1 VEDVIEAAKVAEAT
15 QAVIDQATTSTT
27 TDVDRMIG
35 ELAAS
40 RIVAEANN
48 QEIRKL
54 TDQLAKQPTVRNI
67 SRSPS
72 PSSQR
77 GQSPAR
83 RRVTFADDG
92 PQRTY
97 RQSSQSSCSST
108 IVNAVRQLDA
118 CQPCYKAIVEV
129 ITSLVDNFV
138 MLITFSVIVVR
149 NSNISH
155 VVAKV

>member
-1 VEDVIEAAKVAEAT
+1 LK
-15 QAVIDQATTSTT
+15 QPRSRKPHIDQAATATT

-54 TDQLAKQPTVRNI
+54 TDQLAKEPKLRKV

-83 RRVTFADDG
+83 RRVMFADDV

-97 RQSSQSSCSST
+97 
-108 IVNAVRQLDA
+108 
-118 CQPCYKAIVEV
+118 
-129 ITSLVDNFV
+129 
-138 MLITFSVIVVR
+138 
-149 NSNISH
+149 
-155 VVAKV
+155 